1 MQQSSPACNEEGVW
15 KSVFITSHSSHPH
28 TSSYGS
34 QCATTTT
41 TDRLWKS
48 QETFCIL
55 MHAMEVLTSSNIST
69 YSTYQ
74 HVYVI
79 HHMYFLIC
87 AERLFGI
94 REPSNRYSMLD
105 RT

>member
-41 TDRLWKS
+41 IDKLWKS
-48 QETFCIL
+48 QEAFRIL
-55 MHAMEVLTSSNIST
+55 MHAVEVLTSSIYLNIQYLPACVCHTS
-69 YSTYQ
+69 
-74 HVYVI
+74 HVFPNLCSEI
-79 HHMYFLIC
+79 IW
-87 AERLFGI
+87 
-94 REPSNRYSMLD
+94 NT
-105 RT
+105 RTF